1 MRLSRELTSGAA
13 VNVIS
18 VVAGLAAVAP
28 ARGSPCRSSSRWTW
42 GVVLL
47 VLSVVLAT
55 PTASRADNGVIV
67 LEPIGVPTQ
76 KMSLRQ

>member
-1 MRLSRELTSGAA
+1 
-13 VNVIS
+13 VKVIS
-18 VVAGLAAVAP
+18 VVAGVAAVAP

-42 GVVLL
+42 CVVLL

-55 PTASRADNGVIV
+55 PTASRVDIGVIV